1 MRISDWSSDV
11 CSSDLQRRDLRIADT
26 QTFEILRI
34 EAQQP
39 YRRQRLY
46 IRGTPL
52 TEKAGFAQNRTA
64 AERIELLAFAIA
76 LDPDLEP
83 AVDDDV
89 NIARQVAFFDHAFS
103 RRMLFEFRHQ
113 REHEIGRASCR
124 DRVCQYV

>member
-1 MRISDWSSDV
+1 MRISDWSSGV
-11 CSSDLQRRDLRIADT
+11 CSSDL
-26 QTFEILRI
+26 
-34 EAQQP
+34 
-39 YRRQRLY
+39 
-46 IRGTPL
+46 
-52 TEKAGFAQNRTA
+52 TA

-113 REHEIGRASCR
+113 REHARLPQAQAGQQRNRMLRRFAEIEPQHRSEERRVGNAWFSKCR
-124 DRVCQYV
+124 SRWCAVI